1 MLDFKYI
8 IQESMRNK
16 KKIDGIHPYAKATG
30 LSAVLHRKYYA
41 RYYKKHRER
50 YHKYYMDRKNL
61 KKEFFKAGNIISPC
75 IY

>member
-30 LSAVLHRKYYA
+30 LSAVLHVKFCQLVSAMSGR
-41 RYYKKHRER
+41 
-50 YHKYYMDRKNL
+50 L
-61 KKEFFKAGNIISPC
+61 SISV
-75 IY
+75 